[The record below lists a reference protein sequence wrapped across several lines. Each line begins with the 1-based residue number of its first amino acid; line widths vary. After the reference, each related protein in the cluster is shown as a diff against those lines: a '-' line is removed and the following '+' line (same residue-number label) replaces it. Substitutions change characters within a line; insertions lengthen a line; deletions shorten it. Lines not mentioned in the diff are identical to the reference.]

1 MRSRIPLDST
11 RLHEARR
18 LVVKIGS
25 SLLVDESFHAIF
37 YVGAPGVSRGR
48 VHEESGLRS
57 SIEEFLDRA
66 RVNTDGQ
73 TATDVRRTVRDHVRS
88 DPAQRWALAPLAPAV
103 RTLPWYGWIG
113 LTIVIVMLAPGLV
126 LGLLLIRM
134 KEFGD
139 DRREARRRAA
149 AVGDEAT
156 GREISQPDRHVIDEN
171 IRAVTAREDHLV
183 QNQLS
188 HVVEVKAG
196 WVRRAT
202 LGALLPVLNF
212 GARRIYNQGSLFGV
226 STLHFVRWVLIDG
239 GRRLMFLTN
248 YDGSMINYVGDFVNK
263 SWQIPSV
270 LTAIWSNTVRF
281 PPTRWLLFAGA
292 RDVKRFTAFLREHQ
306 VETQV
311 WYSAYKRV
319 TTGNINNNAR
329 IRRGLVGDFD
339 EADTLEWLKRF

>member
-1 MRSRIPLDST
+1 
-11 RLHEARR
+11 
-18 LVVKIGS
+18 
-25 SLLVDESFHAIF
+25 
-37 YVGAPGVSRGR
+37 
-48 VHEESGLRS
+48 
-57 SIEEFLDRA
+57 
-66 RVNTDGQ
+66 
-73 TATDVRRTVRDHVRS
+73 
-88 DPAQRWALAPLAPAV
+88 
-103 RTLPWYGWIG
+103 
-113 LTIVIVMLAPGLV
+113 MLAPGLV

-149 AVGDEAT
+149 AVGAETT
-156 GREISQPDRHVIDEN
+156 GPEMAHPDRHVIDDN
-171 IRAVTAREDHLV
+171 IRAVTVREDHLV

-212 GARRIYNQGSLFGV
+212 GARHIYNQGSLFGV

-292 RDVKRFTAFLREHQ
+292 RDIKGFTAFLREHQ

-319 TTGNINNNAR
+319 TTGNIINNAR
-329 IRRGLVGDFD
+329 IRRGLVGNFN
-339 EADTLEWLKRF
+339 EEDTLEWLKRF

>member
-1 MRSRIPLDST
+1 LRS
-11 RLHEARR
+11 HA
-18 LVVKIGS
+18 
-25 SLLVDESFHAIF
+25 VDHAIF
-37 YVGAPGVSRGR
+37 YVGAPGVSLSR
-48 VHEESGLRS
+48 VHEESRLRN

-66 RVNTDGQ
+66 SVNTDGWTGR
-73 TATDVRRTVRDHVRS
+73 TATDVRRAVRDHVGG
-88 DPAQRWALAPLAPAV
+88 DPSQRWALEPLDPAV
-103 RTLPWYGWIG
+103 RTLPWYGWVG
-113 LTIVIVMLAPGLV
+113 LTLVAVMLSPVLV
-126 LGLLLIRM
+126 VGLLLVRM

-139 DRREARRRAA
+139 DRREARRRAT
-149 AVGDEAT
+149 AVADEAT
-156 GREISQPDRHVIDEN
+156 DREVSQPHRHVIDEN
-171 IRAVTAREDHLV
+171 IRAVTVREDHLV

-188 HVVEVKAG
+188 HVVEVKPG
-196 WVRRAT
+196 WVRRAA

-212 GARRIYNQGSLFGV
+212 GARHIYNQGSLLGV

-263 SWQIPSV
+263 SWQIPSA

-292 RDVKRFTAFLREHQ
+292 RDILRFTAFLREHQ

-319 TTGNINNNAR
+319 TAGNIINNAR
-329 IRRGLVGDFD
+329 IRRGLVGDFN